1 MAEAPVAL
9 TAAERAFLARMPKAE
24 LHIHLEGSVRP
35 ESLLEL
41 GRQHGVA
48 YPFDD
53 AAGARDWY
61 RFRDFPHFIEVFMA
75 VCDSLQTAEDYER
88 VTWELGERA
97 RHENIEYLEVTI
109 SPTSPLKPRTK
120 ALPDLVLAGCRAGA
134 RQARDD
140 FGVRMQFIVD
150 AVRVRQPE
158 EVMAI
163 AEWCVANL
171 GDGLVG
177 LGLGGTEVGY
187 PAAPHAA
194 AIDFARRNGARVSLH
209 AGETVGPESVW
220 DALASGAERIGH
232 GVTSVHDEALVRHL
246 AANGVVLEVSPTS
259 NIRLG
264 VAPSYAAHPIR
275 ALHKAGVAVTVNT
288 DDPPMFDAT
297 LTGEYVALAEEAG
310 FGLDE
315 LVAIA
320 RRAAEAAFLPDDERA
335 ELVARFDA
343 EVAALRDELATGRP
357 ELNDSLSTM

>member
-1 MAEAPVAL
+1 MPDAPATL
-9 TAAERAFLARMPKAE
+9 TAAERAFLARMPKPE
-24 LHIHLEGSVRP
+24 LHVHLEGSVRP
-35 ESLLEL
+35 ETLLDL
-41 GRQHGVA
+41 GRRHGVA

-53 AAGARDWY
+53 AASAREWY

-88 VTWELGERA
+88 AAWELGETARA
-97 RHENIEYLEVTI
+97 ENIPYLEVTI
-109 SPTSPLKPRTK
+109 SPTSPLRPRTK

-134 RQARDD
+134 RQAWDD

-150 AVRVRQPE
+150 AVRIRTPE

-177 LGLGGTEVGY
+177 IGLGGTEVGY

-220 DALASGAERIGH
+220 DALESGAERIGH
-232 GVTSVHDEALVRHL
+232 GVTSIHDPELVRYL

-259 NIRLG
+259 NLRLG
-264 VAPSYAAHPIR
+264 VAESYAAHPIR
-275 ALHKAGVAVTVNT
+275 ALHEAGVAVTVNT

-315 LVAIA
+315 LAALA
-320 RRAAEAAFLPDDERA
+320 RRAAEAAFLPDAERA
-335 ELVARFDA
+335 ALLARFDA
-343 EVAALRDELATGRP
+343 EIAALRAELAAG
-357 ELNDSLSTM
+357 SLS